1 MKVQSRRCFS
11 GYVINVNATAPL
23 RSWDVS
29 PDDFPVDGGADQKLM
44 FMLNFAILAPSS
56 HNTQPWLFR
65 LQGHELELI
74 ADLNRALPVTDPLNR
89 ELIISCGAALH
100 HLRLA
105 CRYFGYASK
114 VEYFPND
121 TYPEL
126 LARLD
131 LGLPADTHTEDI
143 LLFNAIQKRRTNRMP
158 FLPDPVPESLLDV
171 LDQIAAREGAWFH
184 CFRDE
189 EERFQVADLV
199 GQADRTQWKDKRFR
213 GELALW
219 LTPNNSPRRDG
230 IPGYAEGHGDLVS
243 HAEALVVRTFDLGKG
258 RAAKDREV
266 ALHSPMLAVL
276 GTDGDSRMDWLNVG
290 QALSAILLRARVEDV
305 WASFLNQA
313 VECEDTRVG
322 LGELT
327 GRAGKPQILLR
338 LGFGPVVKATPR
350 RTLHE
355 TLLQPRN
362 HPIRIG

>member
-1 MKVQSRRCFS
+1 M
-11 GYVINVNATAPL
+11 NATATL
-23 RSWDVS
+23 GSWDVS

-74 ADLNRALPVTDPLNR
+74 ADLNRALPVTDPTNR

-114 VEYFPND
+114 VEYFPNEN
-121 TYPEL
+121 YPEL
-126 LARLD
+126 LARLE
-131 LGLPADTHTEDI
+131 LGLPTDTHTEDI
-143 LLFNAIQKRRTNRMP
+143 LLFNSIQKRRTNRMP
-158 FLPDPVPESLLDV
+158 FLPDPIPETLLNV
-171 LDQIAAREGAWFH
+171 LEQIAAKEGAWFH
-184 CFRDE
+184 CFPQE
-189 EERFQVADLV
+189 EDRFQVADLV
-199 GQADRTQWKDKRFR
+199 GEADRAQWKNRRFR
-213 GELALW
+213 EELAAW
-219 LTPNNSPRRDG
+219 ITPNHSPRRDG

-243 HAEALVVRTFDLGKG
+243 QAEPLVVRTFDLGKG

-276 GTDGDSRMDWLNVG
+276 GTDRDSRMDWLKVG

-313 VECEDTRVG
+313 VECEDTRAR

-327 GRAGKPQILLR
+327 GRSGHPQILLR
-338 LGFGPVVKATPR
+338 LGFGPPVKATPR
-350 RTLHE
+350 RSVRE
-355 TLLQPRN
+355 TLLQSRN